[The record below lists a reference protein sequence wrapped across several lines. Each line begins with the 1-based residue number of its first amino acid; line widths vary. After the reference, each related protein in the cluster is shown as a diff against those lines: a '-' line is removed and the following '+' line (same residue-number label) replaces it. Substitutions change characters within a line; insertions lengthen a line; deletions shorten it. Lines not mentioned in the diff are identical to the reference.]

1 MGWVTLH
8 SVALSYPEMPTPSER
23 ELMASWLDMF
33 RDTITCGYCR
43 GHFTELLAKYR
54 TLFPGMLNSRQAFA
68 VFTFRAHNAVNRRLN
83 KPVYATVQD
92 CMDTIQ
98 KIVAQRPAK
107 DYRVSYVNHITR
119 YWKTQQDITGIVAL
133 KKIVQM
139 RKIEDEYISSRDK
152 NAKVEIAPDV
162 VLLPSDALE
171 NVQGAQDRPRPLPP
185 MNPRAGFRLTAT
197 GFRLQR

>member
-8 SVALSYPEMPTPSER
+8 TVALSYPEIPTIPER
-23 ELMASWLDMF
+23 ELMSSWLDMF
-33 RDTITCGYCR
+33 RDTLTCVHCR

-54 TLFPGMLNSRQAFA
+54 TLFPGMLSSRQSFA
-68 VFTFRAHNAVNRRLN
+68 VFTFRAHNAVNKRLN

-107 DYRVSYVNHITR
+107 DYRVSYLNHITR
-119 YWKTQQDITGIVAL
+119 YWRTQQDITGIVAL

-139 RKIEDEYISSRDK
+139 RKIEDEYVGPRDR
-152 NAKVEIAPDV
+152 NAKVDISPDV

-171 NVQGAQDRPRPLPP
+171 NVQGTSDRPRPLMPS
-185 MNPRAGFRLTAT
+185 NGRAGFRLTAT
-197 GFRLQR
+197 GFRLVR